1 MEVTMEKEVKLKTDE
16 EKKAALEAAL
26 ARVRPVVKANV
37 EKDNS
42 VMGRLSKIANATPE
56 KEQENGKKKDKKPLS
71 LDELAKKQADLDK
84 KAKENG
90 VEPIS
95 KKSKKD
101 EKEDDKENSKYKDKK
116 KDKEKE
122 DPVAKKEKEMK
133 EMFSKVKL
141 PSGMEIRQEGPSW
154 VLLSKDGKQRTDITD
169 VMNTIDKFNRNVDE
183 ANEQNRMQNAAQ
195 SGVDK
200 AVNVNKKDE
209 GLKVNET
216 NDKVKVVGEALPNVK
231 DIDGKQVFPPEDL
244 KKVAETAINF
254 SDDLRVLEA
263 MKREAKRLEEEAK
276 ERRKKNDRDSDE
288 RNAKDAQRMQQQ
300 MQKMQNSM

>member
-1 MEVTMEKEVKLKTDE
+1 MEVTMVQEVKLKTE
-16 EKKAALEAAL
+16 EERKAALEAAL
-26 ARVRPVVKANV
+26 ARIRPVVKANV

-56 KEQENGKKKDKKPLS
+56 KEQEKAKAKDKKPLS
-71 LDELAKKQADLDK
+71 LIDMAKKQADLDK
-84 KAKENG
+84 EAKKHG
-90 VEPIS
+90 VEPVS

-101 EKEDDKENSKYKDKK
+101 EKEDNKDKEKDKK

-200 AVNVNKKDE
+200 AVDVNKKDE

-216 NDKVKVVGEALPNVK
+216 NDKVKIVGEALPNIK
-231 DIDGKQVFPPEDL
+231 DTDGNQVFKPEDL

-254 SDDLRVLEA
+254 SDDLRELEA
-263 MKREAKRLEEEAK
+263 MKKEAKKLEEEANN
-276 ERRKKNDRDSDE
+276 RLKKNDRESDE

-300 MQKMQNSM
+300 LQQMQKSM

>member
-1 MEVTMEKEVKLKTDE
+1 MEKEVKLKTDE

-56 KEQENGKKKDKKPLS
+56 KEQEKDKAKAKDKKPLS
-71 LDELAKKQADLDK
+71 LIDMAKKQADLDK
-84 KAKENG
+84 EAKKHG
-90 VEPIS
+90 VEPVS

-101 EKEDDKENSKYKDKK
+101 EKDDDKENSKEKNKK

-122 DPVAKKEKEMK
+122 DPIAKKEKEMK
-133 EMFSKVKL
+133 EMISKAKR
-141 PSGMEIRQEGPSW
+141 PGGIDIKEEGSSW
-154 VLLSKDGKQRTDITD
+154 VLYSADGKHKTD
-169 VMNTIDKFNRNVDE
+169 VTEIMEAIDKFNRNVDDV
-183 ANEQNRMQNAAQ
+183 NEQNRMQNAAQ

-200 AVNVNKKDE
+200 AVDTNKKEASSDRDR
-209 GLKVNET
+209 KIQIVA
-216 NDKVKVVGEALPNVK
+216 EALPNVK
-231 DIDGKQVFPPEDL
+231 DVDGKQVFTPEQAKDF
-244 KKVAETAINF
+244 AEIAIDYSNG
-254 SDDLRVLEA
+254 LRELEA
-263 MKREAKRLEEEAK
+263 MKREAKKLEEEANN
-276 ERRKKNDRDSDE
+276 RRKKNDRESDE

>member
-1 MEVTMEKEVKLKTDE
+1 MSKNVTRQNVMKDDLLLNIATSFPKTIEELKQVRGMRSDIIKGVYATEILELLNSLSE
-16 EKKAALEAAL
+16 EDFDK
-26 ARVRPVVKANV
+26 N
-37 EKDNS
+37 
-42 VMGRLSKIANATPE
+42 LSK
-56 KEQENGKKKDKKPLS
+56 Q
-71 LDELAKKQADLDK
+71 
-84 KAKENG
+84 
-90 VEPIS
+90 
-95 KKSKKD
+95 
-101 EKEDDKENSKYKDKK
+101 
-116 KDKEKE
+116 DKEKE
-122 DPVAKKEKEMK
+122 DPVAKKEMK

-200 AVNVNKKDE
+200 AVDVNKKDE

-231 DIDGKQVFPPEDL
+231 DVDGKQVFKPEDC
-244 KKVAETAINF
+244 KIIAEIAINY
-254 SDDLRVLEA
+254 SNDLRELEA

-276 ERRKKNDRDSDE
+276 ERRNKNDRDSDE

>member
-1 MEVTMEKEVKLKTDE
+1 MEVTMEKEVKLKTEE

-95 KKSKKD
+95 KKNKKD
-101 EKEDDKENSKYKDKK
+101 EKVDDKENSKDKDKK

-122 DPVAKKEKEMK
+122 DPVAKKEMK

-200 AVNVNKKDE
+200 AVDVNKKDE

-231 DIDGKQVFPPEDL
+231 DVDGKQVFKPEDC
-244 KKVAETAINF
+244 KIIAEIAINY
-254 SDDLRVLEA
+254 SNDLRELEA

-276 ERRKKNDRDSDE
+276 ERRNKNDRDSDE